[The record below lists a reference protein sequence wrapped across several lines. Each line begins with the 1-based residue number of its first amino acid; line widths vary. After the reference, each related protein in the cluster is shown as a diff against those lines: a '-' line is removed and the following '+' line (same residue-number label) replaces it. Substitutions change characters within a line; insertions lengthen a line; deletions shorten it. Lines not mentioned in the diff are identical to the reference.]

1 MGIYL
6 LDNKQVTFMYT
17 VSQIGNCSHRKKLLF
32 SNGVSLVCKGYL
44 SADPLTRN
52 ISPTQM
58 NSKVFFGGFSSH
70 NAVLGLL
77 ALKKIFVV
85 FIYML
90 WFPVLCFYI
99 IPLYANGKT
108 IQSHTSFVG
117 PCTSAL
123 VIKNK
128 ET

>member
-6 LDNKQVTFMYT
+6 LDNKQVTLMYT

-77 ALKKIFVV
+77 ALKKN
-85 FIYML
+85 
-90 WFPVLCFYI
+90 LCGVY
-99 IPLYANGKT
+99 LYAMV
-108 IQSHTSFVG
+108 SSFVFLYNSFVCKWKINTVSHILCRTMHFG
-117 PCTSAL
+117 SG
-123 VIKNK
+123 N
-128 ET
+128 

>member
-1 MGIYL
+1 MQGVL
-6 LDNKQVTFMYT
+6 ECRSLDQKHKSNTNELK
-17 VSQIGNCSHRKKLLF
+17 GN
-32 SNGVSLVCKGYL
+32 
-44 SADPLTRN
+44 
-52 ISPTQM
+52 
-58 NSKVFFGGFSSH
+58 FGDFSSH
-70 NAVLGLL
+70 NALLGLL
-77 ALKKIFVV
+77 ALKKFFVV

-99 IPLYANGKT
+99 IPLYANGKI

-117 PCTSAL
+117 PCNSAL